1 MGAMGWKCLVP
12 FEDDAESALDKARL
26 TAFETRAY
34 GKPYAR
40 GKPVVSTIEELIE
53 AFPEAGTCS
62 VIDVTEIADAP
73 GLGVAGPLPPAVLKE
88 ALGTVRPTR
97 AQAESGIARLFAAID
112 RGYAA
117 YVVCFSAGKP
127 SEVLFLGYSF
137 D

>member
-1 MGAMGWKCLVP
+1 MGAMGWKWFAP
-12 FEDDAESALDKARL
+12 FAADAETVLDEARL
-26 TAFETRAY
+26 AAFEARAY

-40 GKPVVSTIEELIE
+40 GEPEVETIEELID
-53 AFPEAGTCS
+53 AFPEEGTCS
-62 VIDVTEIADAP
+62 VIDVSELADAP
-73 GLGVAGPLPPAVLKE
+73 GLGRAGPFPPDVLKE

-97 AQAESGIARLFAAID
+97 AQAEEGIASLFEQLE

-117 YVVCFSAGKP
+117 YVVCYAKGRP